1 MEEVLKEIKLSLKG
15 LNLDHLAKYVD
26 DLYRSM
32 DKVHI
37 AFVGEYNAGKSSLI
51 NTLLGKKVLAE
62 RDLPTTNRVVLVT
75 NCPIEKREKLDKYT
89 ELLCLKDEKLK
100 YIVLVDTPGLSS
112 AVLEHEH
119 ALLRYLHKADL
130 ITIVAPSNQPYS
142 KEIENLLKLLSE
154 KHSTQWAYVINIF
167 EDPEVYEEDPEKLT
181 RLKEFV
187 REKLRNI
194 LSSED
199 VENMPIFAFSV
210 RRVRKGLTDDLLTKE
225 WKDFEKFIFEE
236 VAERAKKIKFAAL
249 KEKIFKAL
257 SGEEILQRERE
268 LENLKRE
275 IGHWENLR
283 RKVESEIHRS
293 VETKKRLIKQKLEE
307 IAEELKTEI
316 EGIISQYGTLKVALN
331 PKEVLSEVET
341 LLKVKYLSGSKIGEL
356 VSLLDY
362 RSDFVRLKKIYP
374 ELVVEPTIPVGLKT
388 FEEKIGEAVKKLPL
402 QVGKPGTVSKF
413 LLPLGLLTTAIGA
426 VLVFQPEWKDYG
438 EITLIVG
445 LTLSIFSFIRLLTAK
460 GSLKGRFETKLNLLK
475 ERYEKT
481 LTAKVEELYNER
493 LKKVLD
499 YIDTQLGK
507 LSRKKEYLEGELSRL
522 KKALKEMEEKF

>member
-75 NCPIEKREKLDKYT
+75 HCPVEKREKLDKYT

-167 EDPEVYEEDPEKLT
+167 EEPEVYEEDPEKLT

-210 RRVRKGLTDDLLTKE
+210 RRVRKGIDDILTKE
-225 WKDFEKFIFEE
+225 WEAFKKFIFEE
-236 VAERAKKIKFAAL
+236 VAERSKKIKFAAL
-249 KEKIFKAL
+249 KEKILKAL

-268 LENLKRE
+268 LEDLKRE
-275 IGHWENLR
+275 IERWKSIR
-283 RKVESEIHRS
+283 KKVENEIYRA
-293 VETKKRLIKQKLEE
+293 VETKKRLIKQNLER
-307 IAEELKTEI
+307 IVEELKGEI
-316 EGIISQYGTLKVALN
+316 DDILSQYGSAKVALN
-331 PKEVLSEVET
+331 PEEVISEIET
-341 LLKVKYLSGSKIGEL
+341 LLRVKYLSTSRLSEII
-356 VSLLDY
+356 SLLDY
-362 RSDFVRLKKIYP
+362 RPDFVRLKKIYP
-374 ELVVEPTIPVGLKT
+374 ELVIEPTIPAGLKT
-388 FEEKIGEAVKKLPL
+388 LEENFGEELGAIPKR
-402 QVGKPGTVSKF
+402 VGKPGSLSKYLF
-413 LLPLGLLTTAIGA
+413 PLGLIILAVGA
-426 VLVFQPEWKDYG
+426 FLAFNPQWADYG
-438 EITLIVG
+438 KVALFLG
-445 LTLSIFSFIRLLTAK
+445 GFLALFSVIRFLTAK
-460 GSLKGRFETKLNLLK
+460 GSLKGRIESRLNLLK

-481 LTAKVEELYNER
+481 LLSKLEELYNER
-493 LKKVLD
+493 LKRVFD
-499 YIDTQLGK
+499 YIDTHLGK
-507 LSRKKEYLEGELSRL
+507 LEREKETLERDLERL
-522 KKALKEMEEKF
+522 NKALKELQEKF